1 MPSTISSRA
10 RAVLLVVGP
19 LVFVAL
25 RLAPTPSALA
35 DDEWRLVA
43 TLAWMVLW
51 WVTEAIPIFA
61 TALLPL
67 ILFPL
72 LGIADESDIAS
83 SYGNPVIALF
93 LGGLL
98 LGAAIESSGLHKR
111 LASMIVTRVGN
122 HPHRQVAGFMAAGAF
137 LSMWVSNTATAV
149 MLFPI
154 ALSVIHNAE
163 YEMEEEA
170 YLRYGRALLLG
181 LAWGCSIGGMATL
194 IGSPPNGLLAGFV
207 ATRDHLEVS
216 FANWMV
222 VGLAL
227 NALLLPLA
235 WFYLT
240 RVAFHLERCPD
251 NPVRGEGV
259 AGTRWTRSEKMAGG
273 ATLWAA
279 LAWILRGPFEQLS
292 GFEYTDTAVA
302 LVAGL
307 SLFVLPGDKGPV
319 LSWSRASQIP
329 WGILLL
335 FGGGLGLAHGFQ
347 ATGLAETLGGLF
359 SALNHWPSWAISLA
373 VVFTVVMLTEV
384 TSNTATAATLLPIVA
399 AAARGWPGEP
409 ITYLLPLTFA
419 ASAAFMLPVATPPSA
434 VVFGWDR
441 LRIKDMARAGMIMNV
456 LATLAIVVVCET
468 LGRAVF
474 AR

>member
-1 MPSTISSRA
+1 MSFPRPRTIAIPLGPILFFVLAALPSPGMLS
-10 RAVLLVVGP
+10 G
-19 LVFVAL
+19 
-25 RLAPTPSALA
+25 
-35 DDEWRLVA
+35 DEWRLIAV
-43 TLAWMVLW
+43 LSWMVLW
-51 WVTEAIPIFA
+51 WVAEAVPIFV

-72 LGIADESDIAS
+72 LGIASEADISS
-83 SYGNPVIALF
+83 SYGNPIIALF

-98 LGAAIESSGLHKR
+98 LGAAIEASGLHKR
-111 LASMIVTRVGN
+111 LASAIVTRVGG
-122 HPHRQVAGFMAAGAF
+122 HPDRQVAGFMAAGAF

-216 FANWMV
+216 FADWMI
-222 VGLAL
+222 VGLTL
-227 NALLLPLA
+227 NVILLPLA

-251 NPVRGEGV
+251 NPVREDV
-259 AGTRWTRSEKMAGG
+259 SAGAPWSRSEKMA
-273 ATLWAA
+273 ATVTLLAA
-279 LAWILRGPFEQLS
+279 AGWILRGSMDQLFGIS
-292 GFEYTDTAVA
+292 YSDTTVA

-307 SLFVLPGDKGPV
+307 SLFILPGEKGPV
-319 LSWSRASQIP
+319 LTWSRAAQIP
-329 WGILLL
+329 WGILIL
-335 FGGGLGLAHGFQ
+335 FGGGLALAHGFTV
-347 ATGLAETLGGLF
+347 TGLAETLGGMF
-359 SALNHWPSWAISLA
+359 SALNSWPSWAISLV

-384 TSNTATAATLLPIVA
+384 TSNTATAATLLPVVA
-399 AAARGWPGEP
+399 AAAVGWPGEP
-409 ITYLLPLTFA
+409 IMYLLPLTFA

-441 LRIKDMARAGMIMNV
+441 LRIKDMARAGVVMN
-456 LATLAIVVVCET
+456 LIATVVIVAVCET
-468 LGRAVF
+468 VGRLVF
-474 AR
+474 TA